1 MGVVG
6 ENERAAVQQ
15 DGPAAC
21 RVDNMV
27 LTDID
32 RIARM
37 IAVVLDDH
45 PTHVFGVATVDANPH
60 VNGELGVPTHNHP
73 SISLVITAGTN
84 LGPPTSAP
92 TSVGTEL

>member
-1 MGVVG
+1 MAEKKSAGLLRLQMRVIG
-6 ENERAAVQQ
+6 EHQSSAVQQ

-21 RVDNMV
+21 RIDNMV

-37 IAVVLDDH
+37 VAVIFDNH
-45 PTHVFGVATVDANPH
+45 TAHVFGVATVDTNPH

-73 SISLVITAGTN
+73 SI
-84 LGPPTSAP
+84 PW
-92 TSVGTEL
+92 